1 MSNLDLINLE
11 GISRFYGEGET
22 LVKALDGV
30 DLKISEGEI
39 VALLGPSGSGKTTLL
54 NVISALDVPTEG
66 NYNFR
71 GTKVPLGSVEKM
83 TTFRRENVG
92 YIFQFFNLISDLTAE
107 ENVLLVQQLSGLK
120 DKERARRML
129 SLVGLAGLENRF
141 PAQMSGGQRQ
151 RVAIARAL
159 AKSPRI
165 ILGDELT
172 GNLDSKTSRQVMEAL
187 IDIVRAENS
196 TLIYVT
202 HDEKLTRYATRVIKL
217 DSGKIISDESGE
229 LATPIGHAKDGARK
243 LVKEVS
249 KIGDTVSTT
258 LNKLKDVF

>member
-66 NYNFR
+66 DYNFR

-92 YIFQFFNLISDLTAE
+92 YIFQFLT
-107 ENVLLVQQLSGLK
+107 
-120 DKERARRML
+120 
-129 SLVGLAGLENRF
+129 
-141 PAQMSGGQRQ
+141 
-151 RVAIARAL
+151 
-159 AKSPRI
+159 
-165 ILGDELT
+165 
-172 GNLDSKTSRQVMEAL
+172 
-187 IDIVRAENS
+187 
-196 TLIYVT
+196 
-202 HDEKLTRYATRVIKL
+202 
-217 DSGKIISDESGE
+217 
-229 LATPIGHAKDGARK
+229 
-243 LVKEVS
+243 
-249 KIGDTVSTT
+249 
-258 LNKLKDVF
+258 

>member
-1 MSNLDLINLE
+1 MNLISLE
-11 GISRFYGEGET
+11 GISRYYGEGET
-22 LVKALDGV
+22 LVKALDDV
-30 DLKISEGEI
+30 DLEIKEGEI

-54 NVISALDVPTEG
+54 NVISALDVPTDG
-66 NYNFR
+66 NYQFR
-71 GTKVPLGSVEKM
+71 GQKVPLGHVEKM

-107 ENVLLVQQLSGLK
+107 ENVLLVQQLSGLN
-120 DKERARRML
+120 DRERAKKML
-129 SLVGLAGLENRF
+129 SLVGLSGLENRF

-187 IDIVRAENS
+187 IDIVRAESS

-202 HDEKLTRYATRVIKL
+202 HDEKLTKYATRVIKL
-217 DSGKIISDESGE
+217 DSGKIVSDESGE
-229 LATPIGHAKDGARK
+229 LASPIGHAKDSARK

-249 KIGDTVSTT
+249 KLGGSVSST
-258 LNKLKDVF
+258 LNKIKDSF